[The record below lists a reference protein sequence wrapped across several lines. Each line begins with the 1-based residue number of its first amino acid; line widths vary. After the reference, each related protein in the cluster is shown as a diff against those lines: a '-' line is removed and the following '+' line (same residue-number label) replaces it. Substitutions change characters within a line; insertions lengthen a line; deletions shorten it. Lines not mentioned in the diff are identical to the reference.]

1 MSNDERHVPALPV
14 GQQLF
19 LQRRLWRFLLLLAV
33 LVCLAAAWK
42 WTSLGDWLEIGR
54 VTEALRSTG
63 RKFGPPG
70 AIAAFAAACVV
81 VVPLTFLTLVAI
93 IAFGPLL
100 GFVYTLVGACI
111 GAAVSYGLGRLLGR
125 EVMLRMAGARVN
137 MLSRRLAGRG
147 MLAVIAVRMVPIAP
161 FAIVNLIAGTSHI
174 RFKDFMLGTA
184 LGMTPGT
191 LAMMFFVDQILISF
205 LAK

>member
-1 MSNDERHVPALPV
+1 MSDGKRHVPAPPV

-19 LQRRLWRFLLLLAV
+19 LPRRLWRFLLLLAV

-63 RKFGPPG
+63 QNFGPLG
-70 AIAAFAAACVV
+70 AIVAFAAACIV
-81 VVPLTFLTLVAI
+81 VVPLTFLTLVTI
-93 IAFGPLL
+93 VAFGPLL
-100 GFVYTLVGACI
+100 GFMYTLVGACI
-111 GAAVSYGLGRLLGR
+111 GAAVSYGLGRALGH

-137 MLSRRLAGRG
+137 ILSRRLAGRG

-184 LGMTPGT
+184 LGMAPGT
-191 LAMMFFVDQILISF
+191 LAMTFLVDQILISF